1 MARGSITWFSRD
13 RAMICITIAQESR
26 RLALADMLNAA
37 MMGADLLEVRLDCF
51 ENDPDPKE
59 LLNAR
64 RKPVIFSCRRPQD
77 GGNWKG
83 TEDARITLLKTAII
97 AQPDYCELE
106 VDIAD
111 KVRRFG
117 PCQRVISYTNLKE
130 TPGDIADIY
139 DEAR

>member
-1 MARGSITWFSRD
+1 MAASFIRHRFQEL
-13 RAMICITIAQESR
+13 AMICITIAQESR

-64 RKPVIFSCRRPQD
+64 RKPVIFSCRRPAD

-83 TEDARITLLKTAII
+83 TEDARVMMLKTAII
-97 AQPDYCELE
+97 NQADYCEME
-106 VDIAD
+106 PDIAD
-111 KVRRFG
+111 QIRRFG
-117 PCQRVISYTNLKE
+117 TCQRVISY
-130 TPGDIADIY
+130 
-139 DEAR
+139 